1 MVTSANAVADATK
14 LASNNRLSVY
24 DHHPSPRDVTH
35 DSGRRVPGWSF
46 DGRDAS
52 IDGVMGQDHR
62 LTGPHAPPRIVTSPL
77 ESWIG
82 GVGGNL
88 SGGWGG
94 AGMFVEGEGRR
105 RMLESLLF
113 GGAEIARAREASKP
127 KLGDIAVAQHPSP
140 SSAIQAPLGARA
152 VQMTIKLGLD
162 YEYAGKEGSGQRALF
177 LENICQDL
185 ARASTVSWIPSS
197 TTTSATAPLQAGG
210 LPPANFQIQRVAIG
224 SVPRTTLVDL
234 FVHSDPSDHFRGQD
248 AASVAG
254 SLELQARDASSA
266 LKTGSITRH
275 IQSVA
280 LYGMSSSGAETG
292 APASWPRAGSPL
304 GRGGMGGRAS
314 EPPADAARVE
324 LNLDEDFH
332 AVIGNS
338 AMQAASRRVSL
349 ARSVGASLLYS
360 FDNGVGRS
368 TRAYVGV

>member
-14 LASNNRLSVY
+14 LASNSRLSVY
-24 DHHPSPRDVTH
+24 DHPPPPRDVTR
-35 DSGRRVPGWSF
+35 DYGRREGRVPGWR
-46 DGRDAS
+46 DGGDGG
-52 IDGVMGQDHR
+52 IDGVMGQEER
-62 LTGPHAPPRIVTSPL
+62 LTGPQVPTRIVASPL

-82 GVGGNL
+82 GVGGSL

-113 GGAEIARAREASKP
+113 GGAEIARERENRAREASKHTAV
-127 KLGDIAVAQHPSP
+127 GDTAEAHRPWP
-140 SSAIQAPLGARA
+140 PPAIPAPLGARA

-177 LENICQDL
+177 LQNICQDL

-197 TTTSATAPLQAGG
+197 TTTSAMAPLQTQAGG
-210 LPPANFQIQRVAIG
+210 LSPANFQVQRVAIG
-224 SVPRTTLVDL
+224 SAPRTTLVDL

-254 SLELQARDASSA
+254 SLELQARDASSL

-280 LYGMSSSGAETG
+280 LYGMGSGGAEVS
-292 APASWPRAGSPL
+292 APASWPRARSPL
-304 GRGGMGGRAS
+304 GRGDTGGRGS
-314 EPPADAARVE
+314 ELAADMARVE

-332 AVIGNS
+332 AVIGKS
-338 AMQAASRRVSL
+338 AMQAAARRVSL
-349 ARSVGASLLYS
+349 ARSLV
-360 FDNGVGRS
+360 FF
-368 TRAYVGV
+368 